1 MSLPFGSKFQDRFAQ
16 VPLLSFSHFLNLF
29 TLLESCLE
37 PIKLPQMYMSS
48 MFLIFLLVSLTEL
61 LIGMTKT
68 SDFWNTSSIKITSSR
83 RKNYTTI
90 NSMFH
95 MERWSV
101 ADHLDAFT
109 SLYYN
114 QFNSYVTIREARHEG
129 RTVCKPFRQIRGVR
143 GCLLFINMSMFLRRG
158 RGQIRVYVDKK
169 LIMVIYLLN
178 LQMHLWYYVPTNIIV
193 TVLH

>member
-1 MSLPFGSKFQDRFAQ
+1 M
-16 VPLLSFSHFLNLF
+16 
-29 TLLESCLE
+29 CLRCWNHVRNRSNFHS
-37 PIKLPQMYMSS
+37 SS

-83 RKNYTTI
+83 RKNYTI
-90 NSMFH
+90 IKSMFH

-114 QFNSYVTIREARHEG
+114 QFNSYVTIREARQEG

-143 GCLLFINMSMFLRRG
+143 GCLLFINMSRFLRRG
-158 RGQIRVYVDKK
+158 RGQIHVYVDKK

>member
-1 MSLPFGSKFQDRFAQ
+1 
-16 VPLLSFSHFLNLF
+16 
-29 TLLESCLE
+29 
-37 PIKLPQMYMSS
+37 
-48 MFLIFLLVSLTEL
+48 
-61 LIGMTKT
+61 
-68 SDFWNTSSIKITSSR
+68 
-83 RKNYTTI
+83 
-90 NSMFH
+90 
-95 MERWSV
+95 MEWWSV

-114 QFNSYVTIREARHEG
+114 QFNSYVTIREARQEG

-178 LQMHLWYYVPTNIIV
+178 LQMHL
-193 TVLH
+193 